1 MLDQIPL
8 QLDREWIKEREDGE
22 RGWGEGG
29 DYFKYF
35 HQRRAI
41 IQGRRLIE
49 GRLLVDEIRYLRA
62 GTPEVLD
69 MSAPSKRLFYFAGL
83 FNNLSELELQ
93 AKVEV

>member
-1 MLDQIPL
+1 MA
-8 QLDREWIKEREDGE
+8 
-22 RGWGEGG
+22 RGGG
-29 DYFKYF
+29 G
-35 HQRRAI
+35 RGAI
-41 IQGRRLIE
+41 IANTFIKGGRLIE

-62 GTPEVLD
+62 GTPELLD